1 VVVVVTGSTDRP
13 VGSLPS
19 VLVAVTVLTVTAGV
33 GGAVGVA
40 STTPAAVGGDGPSPQ
55 TSGTPTAGDPDAA
68 NVTLVRSDGRVRVT
82 ATADQ
87 VIGGRSDLETGVTVV
102 VRLLATGGPNG
113 SRDAVAATD
122 ADGQPVVGRT
132 TAHVQAGGRFAA
144 RLDLAGVPPGDGYRV
159 EVRTLAGDRLA
170 AAPATVAPETPTA
183 TPTPPSGP
191 WVQTNVRVPRGS
203 TGDVGIRYGDA
214 PTVTLVVGSQ
224 AAGYWLRAT
233 VVDADGDGTATVAF
247 DSAAAGTDRR
257 TVWARGGDD
266 VRVAPGDEIR
276 RDTRL
281 RTGDYELA
289 LYRGETTAGRTVS
302 LGSLFVAPAGEGPDA
317 GVPPWER
324 NGSSAMAAAP
334 ATATPPDRPNDDRG
348 GDPVATETGAG
359 TGAGSGTG
367 TDGSGTGATSGSE
380 SGFGSGSE
388 SASGSRSGSAIG
400 SGSASA
406 SATGSG
412 PAVGVV
418 PLVATLLVGSA
429 FLAAGALVA
438 FLILKRRRR
447 PW

>member
-1 VVVVVTGSTDRP
+1 MTRPTDRRARRRP
-13 VGSLPS
+13 SLLV
-19 VLVAVTVLTVTAGV
+19 VLVVLTATVGT

-40 STTPAAVGGDGPSPQ
+40 STAPAALGGDAASPQ

-68 NVTLVRSDGRVRVT
+68 NLTLLRTDGRVRVT
-82 ATADQ
+82 AAADQ
-87 VIGGRSDLETGVTVV
+87 VIGGRSDFETGVTVA
-102 VRLLATGGPNG
+102 VRLVATGGTNG
-113 SRDAVAATD
+113 SSDADAATVPDD
-122 ADGQPVVGRT
+122 AAVVRRD

-159 EVRTLAGDRLA
+159 EVRTLADERLA
-170 AAPATVAPETPTA
+170 AAPATVAPATPTA
-183 TPTPPSGP
+183 TPTPRSRPS
-191 WVQTNVRVPRGS
+191 VQTNVRVPRGS
-203 TGDVGIRYGDA
+203 TGDIRIRFGDA
-214 PTVTLVVGSQ
+214 STVTLVIGSR

-266 VRVAPGDEIR
+266 VRVAPDDEIR

-281 RTGDYELA
+281 RTGDYELV
-289 LYRGETTAGRTVS
+289 LYRGGTTAGRTAS
-302 LGSLFVAPAGEGPDA
+302 LGSLFVAPAGEGPEA

-324 NGSSAMAAAP
+324 NASSAMASEP
-334 ATATPPDRPNDDRG
+334 ATSTPPDRPNDDRG
-348 GDPVATETGAG
+348 GDPVATEPGAG
-359 TGAGSGTG
+359 TGTGTG
-367 TDGSGTGATSGSE
+367 PDGSRTGATSE
-380 SGFGSGSE
+380 SGAASESE
-388 SASGSRSGSAIG
+388 SASTSGSQSGSAIG

-406 SATGSG
+406 GGTGSD
-412 PAVGVV
+412 PAVGAV

-438 FLILKRRRR
+438 FLVLKRRRR